1 LTIRSAVSSVGASVV
16 LSIGLALGIWAALG
30 AVDPGQAG
38 LGSQGVGASRGL
50 VLIAVGVFG
59 VTTAAWSR
67 LRSKRDSEL

>member
-1 LTIRSAVSSVGASVV
+1 MRYAVSSVGASVV
-16 LSIGLALGIWAALG
+16 LSIGLALGIWVALG

-50 VLIAVGVFG
+50 VLIAVGVFA

-67 LRSKRDSEL
+67 VRRKSDSAL